1 LDDFHQTLFQ
11 MVAFR
16 SLGAR
21 ILPSLLSILPQ
32 TEIYRRWA
40 EPSKLEFCPYLF
52 PEFVVTGHEIYRSGR
67 VELPERHR
75 GHFDL
80 IRRHP
85 DIFSGFFHLD
95 LQGNVLPK
103 LRLLQQFGFDRRFD
117 SEPADAESC
126 GAHSPHVAPFEL
138 QISGSIS
145 WTRLMSI
152 AQVWLAR
159 LRTETGAA
167 FTAAAGDEHLMEDW
181 YQKQPAKPG
190 GPARSYGTSCRDLL
204 DELVRLKL
212 TTVATRGVELS
223 FRTRPCTLYSRREK
237 ATSSE
242 EPFCETPHSCSDR
255 SVAGSS
261 GDAAGGGRDA
271 AAGGQAQRAV
281 HRD

>member
-32 TEIYRRWA
+32 TEI
-40 EPSKLEFCPYLF
+40 C
-52 PEFVVTGHEIYRSGR
+52 RSGR

-75 GHFDL
+75 GYFDL

-103 LRLLQQFGFDRRFD
+103 LPLLQQFGFDRRFD

-138 QISGSIS
+138 QISGAIS
-145 WTRLMSI
+145 
-152 AQVWLAR
+152 
-159 LRTETGAA
+159 
-167 FTAAAGDEHLMEDW
+167 
-181 YQKQPAKPG
+181 
-190 GPARSYGTSCRDLL
+190 
-204 DELVRLKL
+204 
-212 TTVATRGVELS
+212 
-223 FRTRPCTLYSRREK
+223 
-237 ATSSE
+237 
-242 EPFCETPHSCSDR
+242 
-255 SVAGSS
+255 
-261 GDAAGGGRDA
+261 
-271 AAGGQAQRAV
+271 
-281 HRD
+281 